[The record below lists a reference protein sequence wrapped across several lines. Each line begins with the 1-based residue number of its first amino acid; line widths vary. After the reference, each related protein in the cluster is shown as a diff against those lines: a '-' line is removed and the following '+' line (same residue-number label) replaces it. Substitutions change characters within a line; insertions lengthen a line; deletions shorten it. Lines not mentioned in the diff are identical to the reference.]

1 MEREILKGEW
11 SQMPKTGMKWVKMG
25 EIWEQ
30 WNDSRT
36 SVMNIIGWWVSGCDI
51 KLG

>member
-1 MEREILKGEW
+1 MRDGGKRQEPVENQIK
-11 SQMPKTGMKWVKMG
+11 VG

-30 WNDSRT
+30 WNETRT
-36 SVMNIIGWWVSGCDI
+36 SVMNIIGWWVSGSDV